1 MRIKSHRLY
10 LRAELIGGSNSLFV
24 GINPFGFYLN
34 TKKSFDNLTTFAN
47 LIPLHYFNPN

>member
-10 LRAELIGGSNSLFV
+10 LGAELIGGSNNLFV

-34 TKKSFDNLTTFAN
+34 FTKLTVNLIPFAN
-47 LIPLHYFNPN
+47 LIPL